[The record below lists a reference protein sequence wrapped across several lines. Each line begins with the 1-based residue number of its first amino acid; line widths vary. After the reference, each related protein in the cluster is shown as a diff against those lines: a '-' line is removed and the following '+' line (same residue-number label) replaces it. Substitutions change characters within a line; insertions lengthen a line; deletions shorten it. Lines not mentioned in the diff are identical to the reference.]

1 MPGKAQ
7 NSGFEDA
14 ATRKPCLES
23 PHEPRQRQNQLAV
36 QSQSRAPEVW
46 LSMQIFQVVE
56 DLGRFKARL
65 ETINE
70 WVTGDPTDNGFLPQS
85 LVTDAKTSSVAKL
98 LAALEGDN
106 GSNGFQQLIL
116 QAPAAPAP

>member
-56 DLGRFKARL
+56 DLGADLRAQGADAAILVMLGGVGAGTNSGFWSRVVML
-65 ETINE
+65 E
-70 WVTGDPTDNGFLPQS
+70 
-85 LVTDAKTSSVAKL
+85 
-98 LAALEGDN
+98 
-106 GSNGFQQLIL
+106 SNGVWLMELLHGLTGFKDLYSFNND
-116 QAPAAPAP
+116 